1 VTEIAREIRL
11 SQSCTTRHLQALQRD
26 GVVARRREGKRVI
39 YRLNVDE
46 PHLRTLFA
54 WVARVDGA
62 METVDPNDAGVPG
75 STKTGARPA
84 DARQVGR
91 SRPGRRARQE
101 PASSE
106 VVAEPAPSAE
116 EERTAQES
124 PGLDRPGP
132 GDIEDYLL

>member
-1 VTEIAREIRL
+1 VTDIAREIRL

-54 WVARVDGA
+54 WVAQVDGV

-75 STKTGARPA
+75 PVKTGARTP
-84 DARQVGR
+84 DARRVSR
-91 SRPGRRARQE
+91 SRPGRKARQE
-101 PASSE
+101 PVSPD
-106 VVAEPAPSAE
+106 VMVEPAPSAE

-124 PGLDRPGP
+124 PGLDRLRP